1 MMSVQQEAQS
11 PHREPLR
18 YATTMSIIWTLA
30 IIACA
35 FFAVRGLAPDNRD
48 RLIERARITAS
59 HQLALLHWATD
70 QGGVYVS
77 DGGTADSSD
86 FLNTSPGEGPDASGT
101 GVRLIDPTALAVP
114 SELEEQRQR
123 LFARLIS
130 ARALNPKNLPGT
142 PPADD
147 EAPPRDWEAV
157 ALEQLQSGRPEVVS
171 VDGPVGGPLVVH
183 YMLPILAEE
192 KCQVCHVEK
201 AWSPGELR
209 GAVAIAARVEPISPQ
224 SPGIQR
230 KLIFAFCL
238 AWATGILMI
247 AIGAQFLR
255 QRQSDRADATEKLT
269 RSEANLRALFNSSQS
284 GYILIDRQ
292 FRVQAFNATA
302 GAWYEE
308 LNSVVLESGQMIL
321 DYWPKEA
328 RGEFVNR
335 VFQALAGKVS
345 NHEQVLS
352 GKGGRSYWF
361 ELSFSPVHER
371 DRVLGVCLGLL
382 NITERKLAEAAHRE
396 SEERY
401 RHLMGSVS
409 EGISITDVN
418 GSVLIS
424 NPAAERIFGL
434 QPGRFIGRNLREF
447 VAPAEQG
454 LLDQAR
460 QRRQSGESSSYAI
473 SIYRSD
479 GEQRRLR
486 VASSPRFDEQGA
498 YAGAFSLLQD
508 VTDSERAQQA
518 LRESEERYSELVRT
532 AVEGICLT
540 DPQGNFLFA
549 NPALERMLGADPGG
563 LVGLNI
569 AEFVDP
575 AQHHLL
581 VEQQSRRRGGESDT
595 YEMRFKAR
603 DGHSRDLWVSA
614 SPRFDDQGA
623 YAGAF
628 TLAQDITDRKR
639 AEEQTRES
647 EERYRKLVELSP
659 DAIIIQ
665 QNGRIVFANA
675 AAEKLLGAQNTA
687 QIIGLPVVRLIH
699 PDFRDAAEQRMR
711 KVLEEGVAAPLTE
724 EKLIRLDGKP
734 LDVEVTGLQFSYQH
748 QPAIQLIARD
758 ISGRKQ
764 AERALRESEERYREF
779 VEGTTDII
787 IQIDQFGRLSFVNT
801 TASSLLGRSEKD
813 FIGKRAIRYIH
824 PDDRLRV
831 QNQLLE
837 AIHNQDLSVTF
848 ECRIVDQDG
857 GSQDLLWTAN
867 LHYDQRVWFTGAN
880 LIGHNI
886 TRQKQMQE
894 QILQRQKEESIVT
907 LAGGIAHDFNNILLG
922 VLGSASLLRMNI
934 NEEDPNYELCE
945 VISTSANQMADL
957 TQKLLAYARG
967 GRYQTKAVD
976 MNRLVGDSLTMLRST
991 IPPQVTV
998 TTELRENLWPVEG
1011 DPGQLNQV
1019 LLNLCIN
1026 ACEAMG
1032 EKGGSLQLRTF
1043 NQHLSEVFHSP
1054 SRMDVPAGDYVHV
1067 LVTDTGHGIPEQTL
1081 RRIFEPFFST
1091 KFQGRGLG
1099 LAASVGIV
1107 ANHGGC
1113 LWAESVVDQGTRFH
1127 VLLPRS
1133 ARELTQAE
1141 IDLPRFVS
1149 GRETVLVVDDEDIVR
1164 NTARVMLER
1173 NGYKVMLASDG
1184 PEGLDIYRR
1193 HRDSIDLIIMD
1204 IQMPRMSGAEMYVKL
1219 HDFDPHAQVIVSS
1232 GYDEAFFNSGPGN
1245 AQLGGYSLSN
1255 LPTEN
1260 FLQKPYRANELVAK
1274 VREVLDRERLDP
1286 GKPAESAEA
1295 PATDV

>member
-1 MMSVQQEAQS
+1 MSAQQEVR
-11 PHREPLR
+11 PPRRELLR
-18 YATTMSIIWTLA
+18 YASILSLIWTLA
-30 IIACA
+30 LIACA
-35 FFAVRGLAPDNRD
+35 VFAVRSLTPDNRD
-48 RLIERARITAS
+48 RLIERARQSAT
-59 HQLALLHWATD
+59 HQIAMLRWATA
-70 QGGVYVS
+70 QGGIYVS
-77 DGGTADSSD
+77 DSGSAHSSD
-86 FLNTSPGEGPDASGT
+86 YLSSTPGEGPGT
-101 GVRLIDPTALAVP
+101 DGQGVRLIDPTQLAVP
-114 SELEEQRQR
+114 GGLAEQQQELYSR
-123 LFARLIS
+123 FIS
-130 ARALNPKNLPGT
+130 PRALNPDNLPGT
-142 PPADD
+142 PPADSRIPD
-147 EAPPRDWEAV
+147 RDWENFAIV
-157 ALEQLQSGRPEVVS
+157 ELQSGSPEFIS
-171 VDGPVGGPLVVH
+171 IDGPAGGPLVLH
-183 YMLPILAEE
+183 YMAPVLAEE
-192 KCQVCHVEK
+192 SCQVCHAER
-201 AWSPGELR
+201 AWGTGELR
-209 GAVAIAARVEPISPQ
+209 GAVSIAAPVQPSGIL
-224 SPGIQR
+224 SPGPQR
-230 KLIFAFCL
+230 KLLLAFSQ
-238 AWATGILMI
+238 AWAIGILI
-247 AIGAQFLR
+247 IGIGTSLMRRR
-255 QRQSDRADATEKLT
+255 QDERHQAREQLS

-302 GAWYEE
+302 GSWYEE
-308 LNSVVLESGQMIL
+308 LNGIVLESGQMIL
-321 DYWPKEA
+321 DNWPKDA
-328 RGEFVNR
+328 RGDFVNR

-345 NHEQVLS
+345 NEEQVLA
-352 GKGGRSYWF
+352 GQAGRSYWF
-361 ELSFSPVHER
+361 ELTFSPVHER

-401 RHLMGSVS
+401 QHLMGSVS
-409 EGISITDVN
+409 EGISITDIH
-418 GSVLIS
+418 GSVLIT
-424 NPAAERIFGL
+424 NPAAEKIFGL

-447 VAPAEQG
+447 VSPPDQA
-454 LLDQAR
+454 LLDLER
-460 QRRQSGESSSYAI
+460 QRRQAGESSTYTLT
-473 SIYRSD
+473 IYRPD
-479 GEQRRLR
+479 GELRRLQ
-486 VASSPRFDEQGA
+486 VASSPRLDEQGE

-508 VTDSERAQQA
+508 VTETERARQA

-532 AVEGICLT
+532 AVEGISLT

-549 NPALERMLGADPGG
+549 NPALEKMLGAEPGG

-575 AQHHLL
+575 GQHPLM
-581 VEQQSRRRGGESDT
+581 VEQQNRRRAGKSDT
-595 YEMRFKAR
+595 YEMRFRAR
-603 DGHSRDLWVSA
+603 DGKMRDLWVSA
-614 SPRFDDQGA
+614 SPRFDDQGN

-628 TLAQDITDRKR
+628 TLAQDVTERKL
-639 AEEQTRES
+639 AQEQTRES

-675 AAEKLLGAQNTA
+675 AAEKLLGAQSAA

-699 PDFRDAAEQRMR
+699 PEFRDAAERRMR
-711 KVLEEGVAAPLTE
+711 MVLDEGVAAPLTE

-758 ISGRKQ
+758 ISDRKQ

-787 IQIDQFGRLSFVNT
+787 IQIDQFGRLSFVNS
-801 TASSLLGRSEKD
+801 TASSLGGGNEGQ
-813 FIGKRAIRYIH
+813 FIGKRAIRFIH
-824 PDDRLRV
+824 PDDRARV
-831 QNQLLE
+831 QDLLLE
-837 AIHNQDLSVTF
+837 AIHNQDQSVTF
-848 ECRIVDQDG
+848 ECRIADQDG
-857 GSQDLLWTAN
+857 GIHDILWTAN

-880 LIGHNI
+880 LIGHDI

-934 NEEDPNYELCE
+934 SEEDPNYELCE

-998 TTELRENLWPVEG
+998 HTELRDNIWPVEG

-1032 EKGGSLQLRTF
+1032 EKGGNLTLKTF
-1043 NQHLSEVFHSP
+1043 NQHLAETFHAP
-1054 SRMDVPAGDYVHV
+1054 SRMDIPPGDYVHAI
-1067 LVTDTGHGIPEQTL
+1067 VTDTGHGIPEQTL

-1113 LWAESVVDQGTRFH
+1113 LWAESVVGQGTRFH
-1127 VLLPRS
+1127 VMLPRS

-1141 IDLPRFVS
+1141 NDLPRFIS
-1149 GRETVLVVDDEDIVR
+1149 GRETILVVDDEDIVR

-1173 NGYKVMLASDG
+1173 NGYKVLLAADG
-1184 PEGLDIYRR
+1184 PEGLDVYRR
-1193 HRDSIDLIIMD
+1193 NQARIDLVIMD
-1204 IQMPRMSGAEMYVKL
+1204 IQMPRMSGAEMYARL
-1219 HDFDPHAQVIVSS
+1219 FEFDPEARVIVSS
-1232 GYDEAFFNSGPGN
+1232 GYDEAFFNSGPGT
-1245 AQLGGYSLSN
+1245 AQLGGYSLSD

-1274 VREVLDRERLDP
+1274 VREVLDRERR
-1286 GKPAESAEA
+1286 PAGAEA
-1295 PATDV
+1295 QPAGG